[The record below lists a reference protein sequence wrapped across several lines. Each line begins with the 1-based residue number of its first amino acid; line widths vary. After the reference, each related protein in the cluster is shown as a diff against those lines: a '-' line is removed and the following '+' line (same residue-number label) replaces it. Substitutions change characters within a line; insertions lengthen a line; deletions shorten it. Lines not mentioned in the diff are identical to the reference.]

1 MDVCGRSSAK
11 VPNVLRLELK
21 GSLFDVL
28 AIGTIDVSKDAV
40 PQVGDVIECSSK
52 SYTITDLFGDGE
64 AEFGSV
70 LRAEGET
77 PPSFIAIVEPL
88 AVSQR
93 RGSRGAAT

>member
-1 MDVCGRSSAK
+1 MCPSSSAK
-11 VPNVLRLELK
+11 VPSVLRLELK

-28 AIGTIDVSKDAV
+28 AIGTIEVSDDAV
-40 PQVGDVIECSSK
+40 PQVGDAIECSGK
-52 SYTITDLFGDGE
+52 SYTITDLFGEGE

-77 PPSFIAIVEPL
+77 PPSFIGIVEPL

-93 RGSRGAAT
+93 RGSRGTAT

>member
-1 MDVCGRSSAK
+1 MVRERGSAK
-11 VPNVLRLELK
+11 VPSVLRLELK

-28 AIGTIDVSKDAV
+28 AIGIIEVSPDAV
-40 PQVGDVIECSSK
+40 PQEGDVVECSGK
-52 SYTITDLFGDGE
+52 SYTITDLFGENE

-70 LRAEGET
+70 ARAEGET

-93 RGSRGAAT
+93 RGSRSSVT